1 MDSVL
6 NQSYKDFEVI
16 LIDDGSIDNSLSIIK
31 RYNGKIRWRSQEN
44 KGQASAIDKR
54 LNVELVYSNYYQLK

>member
-44 KGQASAIDKR
+44 KGQASAI
-54 LNVELVYSNYYQLK
+54 NVNIF